1 MWWFLI
7 PFLLGISGHTSSQ
20 EADRITDEYMSDEP
34 YEGQIKEFNGV
45 FEKYVNGVWIP
56 VDDNLTSDSSS
67 IIFDGKYLVYLS
79 LVFGFWSGLNSNG

>member
-7 PFLLGISGHTSSQ
+7 PFLLGISGHTSPE
-20 EADRITDEYMSDEP
+20 EADRITDEYLSDE
-34 YEGQIKEFNGV
+34 ENAVLRELKKGDMLEA
-45 FEKYVNGVWIP
+45 
-56 VDDNLTSDSSS
+56 SS

>member
-7 PFLLGISGHTSSQ
+7 PFLLGISGHTSQ
-20 EADRITDEYMSDEP
+20 EEADRITEEYISHQPNPPDP
-34 YEGQIKEFNGV
+34 NLVDWLNRG
-45 FEKYVNGVWIP
+45 
-56 VDDNLTSDSSS
+56 DDNLTSDSSS